1 MTRTAAETDPR
12 LIAFVLPGIPESV
25 RIARVHIRAALRDN
39 QLDDYADDTVAIT
52 SELVSNAIQHAC
64 GDGTG
69 TVKVTL
75 LRVWNPEGVTV
86 VVADCSRE
94 GPVTHMA
101 PDGSE
106 RGRGLRI
113 VDELSDCWG
122 WSPEDGGKAVYAV
135 LAKQASA

>member
-1 MTRTAAETDPR
+1 MARTAVEVDPQ
-12 LIAFVLPGIPESV
+12 LIAFILPSIPKSV
-25 RIARVHIRAALRDN
+25 PIARFHIRAALSFHR
-39 QLDDYADDTVAIT
+39 LEEYADDAAVIT
-52 SELVSNAIQHAC
+52 SELVTNAIQHAC

-75 LRVWNPEGVTV
+75 LRTWNPEVVTV

-122 WSPEDGGKAVYAV
+122 WNPEDGGKAVYAV